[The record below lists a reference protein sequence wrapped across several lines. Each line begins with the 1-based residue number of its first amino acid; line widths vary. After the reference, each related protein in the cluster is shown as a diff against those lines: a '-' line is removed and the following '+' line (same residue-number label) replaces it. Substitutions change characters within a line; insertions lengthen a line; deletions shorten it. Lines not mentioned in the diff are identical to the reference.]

1 MEGTLVAL
9 LPSKISWVG
18 SYLEQ
23 SESEIETQMKVSA
36 MPPDVNSFGLA
47 AVGISKTYRHSK
59 RPALEGISLA
69 IESGES
75 FGIIGPNGAGKT
87 TLMGCLLGFLR
98 PDSGR
103 VTIGGRSPDEIAVLS
118 RIGYVPERLVCDRW
132 MTGARFLAFHHEL
145 AGLPRSTTS
154 ANLSLVLGKVGL
166 NESDAGRK
174 IRNYSKGMLQR
185 LVFAQALLSNPRILF
200 LDEFTS
206 GVDPSGVLALRHQLL
221 DLKRSGVTLIINSHR
236 LDEIERLCDRVAFI
250 RNGQVVSVER
260 LREAAD
266 AARIFTV
273 KWAVG
278 AAVRS
283 PSEQMLAELAKRA
296 GATLVKLEGCA
307 AEFRIGT
314 EGVGALLLAALIRE
328 GIEVTSALA
337 VERRL
342 ETLFES
348 CDDSEAHA

>member
-1 MEGTLVAL
+1 MNASSVPL
-9 LPSKISWVG
+9 
-18 SYLEQ
+18 
-23 SESEIETQMKVSA
+23 
-36 MPPDVNSFGLA
+36 DVNPFGVA
-47 AVGISKTYRHSK
+47 AVEISKTYRHSK

-103 VTIGGRSPDEIAVLS
+103 VMIGGRSPDEIAVRS

-132 MTGARFLAFHHEL
+132 MTGARFLSFHHEL
-145 AGLPRSTTS
+145 AGLPRSTAS

-166 NESDAGRK
+166 NESDANRK
-174 IRNYSKGMLQR
+174 IKSYSKGMLQR
-185 LVFAQALLSNPRILF
+185 LVFAQALLPNPRILF

-206 GVDPSGVLALRHQLL
+206 GVDPSGVLALRRQLL

-250 RNGQVVSVER
+250 RKGQLVSIER
-260 LREAAD
+260 LQEAAD

-273 KWAVG
+273 KWAVRPS
-278 AAVRS
+278 VRA
-283 PSEQMLAELAKRA
+283 PSLQLFAELAKRV
-296 GATLVKLEGCA
+296 GATLVKFEGCS
-307 AEFRIGT
+307 AEFRIGA
-314 EGVGALLLAALIRE
+314 ESVGALLLAALVRE

-342 ETLFES
+342 EALFELS
-348 CDDSEAHA
+348 DEGEAQA